1 MTEFWYMTDY
11 WACYPTDKHTTG
23 MTGESNQPDAPLT
36 VALFQAGI
44 KQLSTDLG
52 GKIDKISEEVSNLSK
67 KLSEVEN
74 TVDFNSGKIGD
85 LEKELPKIKEHFQKE
100 IKRLEDKLTMSE
112 IYNRK
117 MNLLFYGI
125 RMEQKDESTAE
136 VLRKNLVKMGM
147 DKDSIAKIKF
157 VNAHRL
163 PSRSAARNESGSSE
177 KEDAPTP
184 IIAKFVYMEDRNAV
198 LNAYEQ
204 FQRNVRGA
212 PRGEETAAPRFRI
225 SVRTDLP
232 PQLKARRGVL
242 AAQAYK
248 LRREKGLATKISV
261 QGAKVVLFT
270 REKGTTQWKAYEE

>member
-1 MTEFWYMTDY
+1 M
-11 WACYPTDKHTTG
+11 
-23 MTGESNQPDAPLT
+23 
-36 VALFQAGI
+36 
-44 KQLSTDLG
+44 
-52 GKIDKISEEVSNLSK
+52 
-67 KLSEVEN
+67 
-74 TVDFNSGKIGD
+74 
-85 LEKELPKIKEHFQKE
+85 EKELPKIKEHFQKE